1 MLLGPGD
8 YDQGGFESQRVNNE
22 GCSIPCTRV
31 SIKVTCM
38 AVVSV
43 CLYLGSSSF
52 QVLGLSSFSAK

>member
-8 YDQGGFESQRVNNE
+8 YVEGGFESQRVNNE
-22 GCSIPCTRV
+22 GCSIPCIRV
-31 SIKVTCM
+31 SIKATCV

-52 QVLGLSSFSAK
+52 EVLGLSSSSAK